1 MSSARS
7 NAAARSRRAGG
18 VDLPQQQ
25 NGAGAG
31 VGKQQAGPVKLSVS
45 DAIGLITLRLGRVE
59 QIMQTMPVDGV
70 SSAISGL
77 DGNARIVDDTVF
89 LNIVQRIEAI
99 EKNQQQVRQ
108 ELQTITKKIETAPK
122 NSNVEKLSKEISEI
136 KNSLLQLQTFT
147 MQTNQRLSEMVLKEP
162 SVVTPELSVNDSSS
176 LEMGEQVID
185 TLTVNNLDTQ
195 GTVDEDEDGNG
206 DGDGDGDEEKD

>member
-18 VDLPQQQ
+18 GDLPQQQ
-25 NGAGAG
+25 QNGARNGN
-31 VGKQQAGPVKLSVS
+31 QQTGPVKLSVS

-59 QIMQTMPVDGV
+59 QIVQTMPVDGG
-70 SSAISGL
+70 SSAMSGL

-89 LNIVQRIEAI
+89 LNIVQRIETI

-108 ELQTITKKIETAPK
+108 ELQTIAKKIETAPK
-122 NSNVEKLSKEISEI
+122 NSNVEKLGKEISEI

-195 GTVDEDEDGNG
+195 GTVVEDE
-206 DGDGDGDEEKD
+206 DGDEEKD